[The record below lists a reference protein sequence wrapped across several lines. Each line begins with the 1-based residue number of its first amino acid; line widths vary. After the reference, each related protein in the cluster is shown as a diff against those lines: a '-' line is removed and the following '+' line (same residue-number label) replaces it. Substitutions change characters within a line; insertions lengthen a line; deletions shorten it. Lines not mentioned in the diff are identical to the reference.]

1 MLCLPSGALPKAA
14 LLAFSSAIVAVWST
28 WGEQLLADDPPDQ
41 TSILS
46 PEANQLWGLV
56 TQQLVASSAELTS
69 AETTAIRFQ
78 AEASD
83 SPPLVARQELGKMRG
98 SLAAALSDLHALQA
112 LLKDVKAK
120 DHKPET
126 QKVRPEAEEPPREPP
141 LAVQLFMAPS
151 SQTKAHPLT
160 MPTSNSIATADT
172 LPPRVVKYKDS
183 EANQTNQP
191 ANSKACLP
199 AANGCAHLKTKFLC
213 LRSFDD
219 SNLIEER
226 GRKVAG
232 EACVWCGGVRCVI
245 GASSSEESG
254 LRKSACAPRDWLLR
268 GQGFAFQKFVAAF
281 YYKVAKCE
289 LPPQK

>member
-1 MLCLPSGALPKAA
+1 MAVDRFPVALMRRRSQTPGK
-14 LLAFSSAIVAVWST
+14 SDRCQMGT
-28 WGEQLLADDPPDQ
+28 PGEQTSSTPVHWSFCIKPSSLCRPPRARLCA
-41 TSILS
+41 I
-46 PEANQLWGLV
+46 
-56 TQQLVASSAELTS
+56 ASSAELTS